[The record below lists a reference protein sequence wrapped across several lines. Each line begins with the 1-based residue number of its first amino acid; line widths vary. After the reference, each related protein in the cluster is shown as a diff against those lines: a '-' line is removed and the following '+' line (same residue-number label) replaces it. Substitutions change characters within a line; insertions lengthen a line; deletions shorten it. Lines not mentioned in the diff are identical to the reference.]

1 MHRVIART
9 RSADVPEIFAKSFV
23 PDGKR
28 QILGEYKVYWQ
39 QFDTEAEARA
49 LIMRSIMNL
58 HWWKA
63 DEMRLKLIDF
73 LYRDYYCTDDVFVTY
88 DNTEVTN
95 TKNDT
100 NATETRDLI

>member
-1 MHRVIART
+1 
-9 RSADVPEIFAKSFV
+9 
-23 PDGKR
+23 
-28 QILGEYKVYWQ
+28 
-39 QFDTEAEARA
+39 
-49 LIMRSIMNL
+49 MNL

-95 TKNDT
+95 NKNDT
-100 NATETRDLI
+100 NATETRDPF

>member
-9 RSADVPEIFAKSFV
+9 RSADAPEIFAKSFV

-39 QFDTEAEARA
+39 QFDTEAEARG

-95 TKNDT
+95 KTKDIY
-100 NATETRDLI
+100 ATETRNLI

>member
-9 RSADVPEIFAKSFV
+9 RTKNVPESEAKAFV

-95 TKNDT
+95 KTKDIY
-100 NATETRDLI
+100 ATETRDLK

>member
-9 RSADVPEIFAKSFV
+9 RSAEVPEILAKNFV

-28 QILGEYKVYWQ
+28 QILGEFKIYYQ
-39 QFDTEAEARA
+39 EFETEAEARA

-63 DEMRLKLIDF
+63 DEMRIKIIDF
-73 LYRDYYCTDDVFVTY
+73 LYRDYYFTDSVFVTY
-88 DNTEVTN
+88 DNTEIIN
-95 TKNDT
+95 KQHISYAAEERNH
-100 NATETRDLI
+100 

>member
-9 RSADVPEIFAKSFV
+9 RSAEVPEIFAKSFV

-28 QILGEYKVYWQ
+28 QILGDYKIYYQ
-39 QFDTEAEARA
+39 EFETEAEARA

-63 DEMRLKLIDF
+63 EAMRIKIIDF
-73 LYRDYYCTDDVFVTY
+73 LYRDYYCTDNVFVTY
-88 DNTEVTN
+88 DNTEII
-95 TKNDT
+95 TKQHISYAAEERNH
-100 NATETRDLI
+100 

>member
-9 RSADVPEIFAKSFV
+9 RSKDVPESEAKSFV
-23 PDGKR
+23 PDGIR
-28 QILGEYKVYWQ
+28 QQVGPYTMFYQL
-39 QFDTEAEARA
+39 FDTEAEARS

-58 HWWKA
+58 HWWKV

-95 TKNDT
+95 NKNDT
-100 NATETRDLI
+100 NATETRDPF

>member
-9 RSADVPEIFAKSFV
+9 RSKDVPESEAKSFV
-23 PDGKR
+23 PDGIR
-28 QILGEYKVYWQ
+28 QHVGPYIMYYHLFE
-39 QFDTEAEARA
+39 TEAEARS

-58 HWWKA
+58 NWWKA
-63 DEMRLKLIDF
+63 DEMRMKIIDF
-73 LYRDYYCTDDVFVTY
+73 LYRDYFCTDNVFVTY

-100 NATETRDLI
+100 NATQTRDPF

>member
-9 RSADVPEIFAKSFV
+9 RSADAPEIFARYFV

-28 QILGEYKVYWQ
+28 QEAGPYIMYYQL
-39 QFDTEAEARA
+39 FDTEAEARSV
-49 LIMRSIMNL
+49 IMRSIMDL

-73 LYRDYYCTDDVFVTY
+73 LYRDYYCTDNVFVTY
-88 DNTEVTN
+88 DNTEISN
-95 TKNDT
+95 KKNDT
-100 NATETRDLI
+100 NATETGDPF

>member
-9 RSADVPEIFAKSFV
+9 RMAGVPESEAKNFV

-28 QILGEYKVYWQ
+28 QEAGPYIMYYQL
-39 QFDTEAEARA
+39 FDTEAEARS

-63 DEMRLKLIDF
+63 DEMRIKLIDF
-73 LYRDYYCTDDVFVTY
+73 LYRDYYCTEEVFVTY

-95 TKNDT
+95 KTKDIY
-100 NATETRDLI
+100 ATETRDPF

>member
-9 RSADVPEIFAKSFV
+9 RSADIAESFAKSFL

-28 QILGEYKVYWQ
+28 EVNGPFVQFYQL
-39 QFDTEAEARA
+39 FDTEAEARSV
-49 LIMRSIMNL
+49 IMRSIMNI

-73 LYRDYYCTDDVFVTY
+73 LYRDYYCNGDVFVTY

-95 TKNDT
+95 KTKDIY
-100 NATETRDLI
+100 ATETRDPF